1 MLPDIPDS
9 LIPLVFH
16 SYFAAVASLIN
27 CNNKEIIRVWDVV
40 AVEQANPMDAKAME
54 VAVQVAVTG

>member
-1 MLPDIPDS
+1 
-9 LIPLVFH
+9 VFH

-27 CNNKEIIRVWDVV
+27 SNNKEIITVWDVV
-40 AVEQANPMDAKAME
+40 AVEQANPMDAKVME